1 MLPAW
6 PCGGCSLF
14 RTYAEELLPVCS
26 PPCAAAVCL
35 TEINVMA
42 AAMISACQLVVASAA
57 AAAAAA
63 AAATER
69 LVCWELGC
77 WDSEVGSSLS
87 AAQHRFVFDVPALK
101 HRFGGIKGSTI
112 PLRFRS
118 QHQHQRCFEEIVA
131 ITWYIS

>member
-1 MLPAW
+1 
-6 PCGGCSLF
+6 
-14 RTYAEELLPVCS
+14 
-26 PPCAAAVCL
+26 
-35 TEINVMA
+35 MA

-87 AAQHRFVFDVPALK
+87 AAQHVLSSTCPHLNT
-101 HRFGGIKGSTI
+101 GS
-112 PLRFRS
+112 
-118 QHQHQRCFEEIVA
+118 A
-131 ITWYIS
+131 A